1 MHESIHRGLVVC
13 EDAVDERQVSR
24 ALRDFD
30 DRLRLSQEIDSE
42 YGCFV
47 YRVVRIWSQEHDAA
61 VICEWRD
68 EQGAPLP
75 LSHRLVDKAKSLSM
89 NSRAPQVDVVAHNDA
104 LVAAQQRE
112 ADEMLDELAR
122 DAARRS
128 GRVNAFHRSP
138 GLARTRARLRDRG
151 IDA

>member
-1 MHESIHRGLVVC
+1 MNQSTHRGLVVC
-13 EDAVDERQVSR
+13 ENAVDERQVSGS
-24 ALRDFD
+24 LRDFD
-30 DRLRLSQEIDSE
+30 DRLRLAQEVDAE

-47 YRVVRIWSQEHDAA
+47 YRVVRVWSNDHDAA

-68 EQGAPLP
+68 EQGMPLP
-75 LSHRLVDKAKSLSM
+75 LSHRLVDKVKTLSM

-112 ADEMLDELAR
+112 ADELFEELAR

-138 GLARTRARLRDRG
+138 GLARTRARLRDKG
-151 IDA
+151 YDA